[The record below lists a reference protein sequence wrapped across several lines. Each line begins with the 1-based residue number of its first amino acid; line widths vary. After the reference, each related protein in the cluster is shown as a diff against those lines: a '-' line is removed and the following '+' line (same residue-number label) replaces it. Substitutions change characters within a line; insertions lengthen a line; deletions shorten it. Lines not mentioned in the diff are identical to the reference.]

1 MIINEFKPYMFNGN
15 IESFVSPPFDTIRWE
30 QEYNLRSKN
39 ENIINL
45 TIPDKIT
52 GMKGSKTILNRWL
65 NENIINLHSKDIII
79 ILKQSFYYNK
89 EMLTRYGIISLVEI
103 NNDIKPHENTFEKQ
117 VYERKSIMSNLN
129 SQLEPIFIVV
139 PDNNFDKLIKRE
151 VHTLEEQY
159 KFEEPSGVINYV
171 YLLDDTEKINKIK
184 ESLKNITGIVADGHH
199 RLKAIT
205 ELYDETGNGF
215 WKFAMSY
222 VTSMYSNGLMIGG
235 VHRLVYGI
243 NFEANINKIKNF
255 FDIKITKNIENEEN
269 IYIYSNN
276 KFYEMLPKEYILREK
291 FDNLN
296 ALSTEI
302 INKILFEE
310 ALSMEEK
317 EMGEKVRYIYNYTDA
332 INTVDLHECDF
343 TVLIPSWQK
352 ERFLKLILE
361 NKILPQKSTY
371 FYPKIPSGIAVYIK
385 PS

>member
-151 VHTLEEQY
+151 ASVLEEQY

-199 RLKAIT
+199 RLKAIM
-205 ELYDETGNGF
+205 ELYDETGDDF

-276 KFYEMLPKEYILREK
+276 KFYEILPKEYILREK
-291 FDNLN
+291 FDNLD
-296 ALSTEI
+296 ALPTEI

-332 INTVDLHECDF
+332 INAVDLHECDF

-371 FYPKIPSGIAVYIK
+371 FYPKIPSGISVYIK

>member
-1 MIINEFKPYMFNGN
+1 MIIDKFKPYIFNGD
-15 IESFVSPPFDTIRWE
+15 IKKFISPPFDIITWE
-30 QEYNLRSKN
+30 QEYNLRSRN

-45 TIPDKIT
+45 TIPDKVT
-52 GMKGSKTILNRWL
+52 GMKGSKTILDRWL
-65 NENIINLHSKDIII
+65 NENIINLYDREIII
-79 ILKQSFYYNK
+79 ILKQSFNFNK

-103 NNDIKPHENTFEKQ
+103 NDDIKPHENTFEKQ
-117 VYERKSIMSNLN
+117 VYDRKNIMKNLN

-139 PDNNFDKLIKRE
+139 PDNNFDRLIRRE
-151 VHTLEEQY
+151 SVLLEEKY

-171 YLLDDTEKINKIK
+171 YFLDDPEKINKIK
-184 ESLKNITGIVADGHH
+184 DSLKNITGVVADGHH
-199 RLKAIT
+199 RLRAIR
-205 ELYDETGNGF
+205 ELYSETDDNF

-222 VTSMYSNGLMIGG
+222 ITSIYDNGLMIGG

-243 NFEANINKIKNF
+243 NFEVNINKIKNF
-255 FDIKITKNIENEEN
+255 FDIRITKNIENGEN

-276 KFYEMLPKEYILREK
+276 KFYEMIPKEYILNEK
-291 FDNLN
+291 FDGSGPLP
-296 ALSTEI
+296 TGV
-302 INKILFEE
+302 INKVLFEE
-310 ALSMEEK
+310 ALSMKEK

-332 INTVDLHECDF
+332 INAVDQHECDF
-343 TVLIPSWQK
+343 AILIPSWQK